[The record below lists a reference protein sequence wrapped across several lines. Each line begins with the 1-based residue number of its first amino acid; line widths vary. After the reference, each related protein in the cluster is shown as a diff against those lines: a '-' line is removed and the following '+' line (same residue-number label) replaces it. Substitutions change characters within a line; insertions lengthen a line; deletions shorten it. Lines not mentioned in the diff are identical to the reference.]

1 MRNLLPLFVALPL
14 AGAFLIPLL
23 TKIKNWL
30 GVLVSNIITTALFGL
45 ALLTISETFWGKI
58 LVYRVGGHQPP
69 FGIILAVDALSALL
83 VFLVAT
89 IGLTATIFSIRY
101 LESFTGWGKF
111 YSLLMLLLAGMNGIS
126 LTGDLFNLFVF
137 LEISAITSYALVS
150 FGLKAEGLEA
160 SFKYMVLGEI
170 AGLSILLG
178 IALLYAKTG
187 TLNMADLAQ
196 TIALLPQSGI
206 FWFIIFLFLFG
217 FMTKAAVIPF
227 HFWLPDAYQN
237 APIPIATILAG
248 VFGKVAGIY
257 ALSRIIFN
265 IFNLSRATNP
275 QFFNLILFLGICS
288 LILGGFFALNQS
300 DYKRLLAYSSISA
313 IGYIFV
319 GLGLGNFWGVSGAV
333 FFIFAHALT
342 KGLLFLTAG
351 SVENTFGLSSLDGLV
366 NWEKR
371 LPVTGLS
378 FNIGLLSLSG
388 IPPFPGFFAKLFI
401 ILGALVADQYV
412 VAIICAL
419 FSTLTLAYL
428 LKVWRGMVS
437 RSEEENRLMEPA
449 TMRLAMLLL
458 VIFLIAAGI
467 GFQPV
472 LNWLVEPAANALLG
486 GITYA
491 QIILGG

>member
-1 MRNLLPLFVALPL
+1 
-14 AGAFLIPLL
+14 
-23 TKIKNWL
+23 
-30 GVLVSNIITTALFGL
+30 
-45 ALLTISETFWGKI
+45 
-58 LVYRVGGHQPP
+58 
-69 FGIILAVDALSALL
+69 
-83 VFLVAT
+83 
-89 IGLTATIFSIRY
+89 
-101 LESFTGWGKF
+101 
-111 YSLLMLLLAGMNGIS
+111 
-126 LTGDLFNLFVF
+126 
-137 LEISAITSYALVS
+137 
-150 FGLKAEGLEA
+150 
-160 SFKYMVLGEI
+160 I